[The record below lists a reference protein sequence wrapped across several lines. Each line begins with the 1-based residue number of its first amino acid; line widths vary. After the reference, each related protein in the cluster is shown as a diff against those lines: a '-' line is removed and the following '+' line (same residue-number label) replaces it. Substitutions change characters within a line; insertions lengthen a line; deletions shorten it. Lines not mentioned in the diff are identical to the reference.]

1 MSKTRNQLKWR
12 EDGQLLGQ
20 YCRLSELKDA
30 CPLLVIGHSET
41 SWYTSSIP
49 NARAFGVAL
58 DAEDQAQIEAV
69 LAKSRDLYQLIGDCG
84 DAYRR

>member
-1 MSKTRNQLKWR
+1 MPIGDARWKRLIQLCVTGCNW
-12 EDGQLLGQ
+12 GQK
-20 YCRLSELKDA
+20 RRDSR
-30 CPLLVIGHSET
+30 
-41 SWYTSSIP
+41 SIP

-84 DAYRR
+84 DEYRR